1 MEFILT
7 ILSASSQGLIWGVM
21 VLGLYITF
29 RILDFADLTVDGSLA
44 LGGSVSA
51 ILISSGF
58 NPFVSLIIA
67 TIAGAIAG
75 CVTGF
80 LNVKLKIPAILSGIL
95 TMIALYS
102 INIRIMGKANISLV
116 GKETVFSM
124 IDNLINNIS
133 SNSKI
138 ISVFIIGSLVCLT
151 LIVVLYWFF
160 GTELGYSIR
169 ATGNNKVMICALGV
183 NTNRMKI
190 IALAIS
196 NSLISLCGA
205 LVAQSQ
211 GYSDINMGNGAIIC
225 GLASIII
232 GETLFKKDINFMLK
246 LASAVLGSICYR
258 IIITLSLQIG
268 MNPSDLKLFTAITVV
283 LALSLPKFIKKERIF
298 KNVKTR

>member
-7 ILSASSQGLIWGVM
+7 MLSASSQGLIWGVM

-124 IDNLINNIS
+124 IDNLINKIS

-211 GYSDINMGNGAIIC
+211 GYADINMGSGAIIC

-232 GETLFKKDINFMLK
+232 GETLFKKDTNFMLK

>member
-7 ILSASSQGLIWGVM
+7 ILSASSQGLVWGVM

-29 RILDFADLTVDGSLA
+29 RILDFADLTGDGSLA

-51 ILISSGF
+51 VLISNGF
-58 NPFVSLIIA
+58 NPFISLIIA
-67 TIAGAIAG
+67 TIAGAAAG
-75 CVTGF
+75 CVTGI

-124 IDNLINNIS
+124 FDNLISNMG
-133 SNSKI
+133 SNSQI
-138 ISVFIIGSLVCLT
+138 ISVVIIGSLVCLT
-151 LIVVLYWFF
+151 LIIILYWFF
-160 GTELGYSIR
+160 GTDLGYAIR

-183 NTNRMKI
+183 NTNIMKI

-211 GYSDINMGNGAIIC
+211 GYSDINMGTGAIIC

-232 GETLFKKDINFMLK
+232 GETLFRKDINFMLK

-258 IIITLSLQIG
+258 IIITLALQIG
-268 MNPSDLKLFTAITVV
+268 MNPSDLKLFTAITVA
-283 LALSLPKFIKKERIF
+283 LALSLPKFMKKERIF
-298 KNVKTR
+298 KNVKAR